1 MKKTGVNVEKCLN
14 SHFFTVFDIF
24 WKVSAWYHV

>member
-14 SHFFTVFDIF
+14 SHIFFSVFDIF
-24 WKVSAWYHV
+24 WKVSA